1 MEIVKFYRG
10 ERGNG
15 NGHKL
20 ADILTWTDG
29 ALEMDHDWV
38 QWVFP
43 SNERS
48 MLNGDAPTMT
58 EQESRAFAQDAALRD
73 AVRDSFVR
81 FLDFLQ
87 FRLVEESNGE
97 VVSVEPKDKENTP
110 FWLRNFNHTMLRV
123 TRLLKCLRLTGNTRY
138 ANAFYDALRQYKPL
152 LSPNTWAYWH
162 AAVFEPLWPE
172 KLELS

>member
-10 ERGNG
+10 ERGNQ

-20 ADILTWTDG
+20 EEILNWTDG

-48 MLNGDAPTMT
+48 MLNGEAPTMT
-58 EQESRAFAQDAALRD
+58 KQEAQIFETDPELREK
-73 AVRDSFVR
+73 VKQSFVR

-87 FRLVEESNGE
+87 FQLVEDGDK
-97 VVSVEPKDKENTP
+97 VLIEPKDKENLP
-110 FWLRNFNHTMLRV
+110 FWLRSFNHTMLRV
-123 TRLLKCLRLTGNTRY
+123 TRMLKSLRLSGNTRY
-138 ANAFYDALRQYKPL
+138 AIAFFDAMRPFKAQ
-152 LSPNTWAYWH
+152 LSPNTWSYWH
-162 AAVFEPLWPE
+162 GAVFDQLWAE
-172 KLELS
+172 TLYLS